1 MAGHVVVLGSFPVGS
16 RRPARQAEHPSLQ
29 EVMRDQLADAD
40 APAGCEARAGLPGP
54 WGMGELGR
62 MEKLPSA
69 VRRTAI
75 LLAVVP
81 VLLAT
86 VAVHA
91 AAEMVLVEPL
101 AAQAR
106 RAGLRVLTGSHL
118 VLATDRP
125 VRNGDGVEEL
135 PAVFDQAFAAWC
147 DHYGLDPADH
157 PNWQCFGC
165 LVVDRERFRSAG
177 LLPDVVPKFANGFC
191 DNNRFWLIDQPN
203 PAYRRHLLLHEGAH
217 AFTLT
222 LRRLATP
229 VWYNEGI
236 AEFLATHRLED
247 SGDGGQRTFRHTP
260 MPDRPEDVEQLG
272 RIEEIQSLQASGQ
285 PPALD
290 DVLALSVEE
299 HGTIADY
306 ATSWAAVAMF
316 AGHPRYAADFE
327 ALQRGPLRRDFNRRL
342 AGMASWDADLAGR
355 DFDAF
360 TADLAYGWDFNRMAV
375 DWSAGQPLAGPR
387 SITVDASR
395 GWQNSGFAVAV
406 GRRYTVTAAGRIGV
420 GEVTDETDGTAIPL
434 ESEPDGITLQW
445 YRGRPVGRLL
455 AGQWVTPANGGR
467 PRFEVVAEGRQAE
480 LAPLVDGPLY
490 FKVNQA
496 PGRLADDRGRYS
508 VELKP
513 RGPVAA
519 GRQ

>member
-1 MAGHVVVLGSFPVGS
+1 
-16 RRPARQAEHPSLQ
+16 
-29 EVMRDQLADAD
+29 
-40 APAGCEARAGLPGP
+40 
-54 WGMGELGR
+54 MGELGR
-62 MEKLPSA
+62 MEKLSPA
-69 VRRTAI
+69 VLRTP
-75 LLAVVP
+75 LLLMVVP

-86 VAVHA
+86 VAVPA
-91 AAEMVLVEPL
+91 AAETVPVEPL
-101 AAQAR
+101 AARAR
-106 RAGLRVLTGSHL
+106 RAGLRVLAGRHL
-118 VLATDRP
+118 VLVTDRP
-125 VRNGDGVEEL
+125 VRDGDGVAEL

-147 DHYGLDPADH
+147 DHFGLSPADH
-157 PNWQCFGC
+157 PDWQCFGC

-177 LLPDVVPKFANGFC
+177 LLPDTVPPFANGFC
-191 DNNRFWLIDQPN
+191 DNNRFWLMDQPN

-229 VWYNEGI
+229 VWYNEGV
-236 AEFLATHRLED
+236 AEFLATHRLKE
-247 SGDGGQRTFRHTP
+247 SGDGRQGIFQHTP

-272 RIEEIQSLQASGQ
+272 RIEEIQSLRASGTV
-285 PPALD
+285 PALD

-342 AGMASWDADLAGR
+342 TGMASWDAELAGR

-360 TADLAYGWDFNRMAV
+360 TADLDYGWDFNRMAV
-375 DWSAGQPLAGPR
+375 DWSAGQPLNGSR
-387 SITVDASR
+387 TITVDAAR
-395 GWQNSGFAVAV
+395 GWQNSGFAVAA
-406 GRRYTVTAAGRIGV
+406 GRRYAIAAAGRIGV
-420 GEVTDETDGTAIPL
+420 GAVTEETDGAVIPL

-455 AGQWVTPANGGR
+455 AGQWVPPADGGR

-480 LAPLVDGPLY
+480 VTPLVDGPLY
-490 FKVNQA
+490 FRVNQA

-508 VELKP
+508 IELRP
-513 RGPVAA
+513 LLPA
-519 GRQ
+519 GTNQQ

>member
-1 MAGHVVVLGSFPVGS
+1 
-16 RRPARQAEHPSLQ
+16 
-29 EVMRDQLADAD
+29 
-40 APAGCEARAGLPGP
+40 
-54 WGMGELGR
+54 MGELGTMR
-62 MEKLPSA
+62 K
-69 VRRTAI
+69 VFRVTARVGI
-75 LLAVVP
+75 LLAAAVVIL
-81 VLLAT
+81 VSGGLE
-86 VAVHA
+86 A

-101 AAQAR
+101 AARAR
-106 RAGLRVLTGSHL
+106 RAGLRVLAGRHL

-125 VRNGDGVEEL
+125 VRDGDGVEEL

-147 DHYGLDPADH
+147 DHFGVDPADH
-157 PNWQCFGC
+157 PDWQCFGC

-177 LLPDVVPKFANGFC
+177 LLPDAIPGFSNGFC
-191 DNNRFWLIDQPN
+191 DHNRFWLMDQPN

-236 AEFLATHRLED
+236 AEFLATHRLEA
-247 SGDGGQRTFRHTP
+247 SGDGRQPTFRHTP

-272 RIEEIQSLQASGQ
+272 RIEEIESLRASGTA
-285 PPALD
+285 PALN

-316 AGHPRYAADFE
+316 AGHPRYATDFE

-342 AGMASWDADLAGR
+342 AGMASWDADRARR
-355 DFDAF
+355 DFDAV
-360 TADLAYGWDFNRMAV
+360 TADLDYGWDFNRMAI
-375 DWSAGQPLAGPR
+375 DWSAGQLLAGPR
-387 SITVDASR
+387 SIAVDASR
-395 GWQNSGFAVAV
+395 GWQNSGFAVAA

-420 GEVTDETDGTAIPL
+420 GEVTDETDGAATPL

-467 PRFEVVAEGRQAE
+467 PRFEVVAEGRRAE
-480 LAPLVDGPLY
+480 LEPLVDGTLY

-496 PGRLADDRGRYS
+496 PGRLADDRGRYA
-508 VELKP
+508 VEVRP
-513 RGPVAA
+513 RRPAA
-519 GRQ
+519 TGRQ